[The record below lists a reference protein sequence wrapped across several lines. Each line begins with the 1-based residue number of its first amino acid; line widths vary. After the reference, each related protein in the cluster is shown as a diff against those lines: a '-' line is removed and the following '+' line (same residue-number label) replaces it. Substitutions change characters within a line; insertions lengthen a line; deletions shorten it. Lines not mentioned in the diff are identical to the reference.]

1 MRRSARLTGLAAALV
16 PGLAWAGPPFLT
28 DDPEPTETSHWEI
41 YAPAFDAD
49 GRGRDFEGTF
59 GAEINYGAAKNLQLT
74 FGLPGA
80 YVHDA
85 AGYHAGMGDLELSA
99 KYRFYHDEASGLSAA
114 FFPGVTLPTAKKG
127 FGAERV
133 TALLPVWA
141 QKDAG

>member
-80 YVHDA
+80 YGAMHDGVVDEQWA
-85 AGYHAGMGDLELSA
+85 KEHHGIWYEEVKQGKRPEKFVGGTPQPVPGD
-99 KYRFYHDEASGLSAA
+99 D
-114 FFPGVTLPTAKKG
+114 
-127 FGAERV
+127 
-133 TALLPVWA
+133 
-141 QKDAG
+141 